1 MFTIQFK
8 FANVKLVMYVFTKY
22 QSWWRSTLLYQN
34 NGSDTEELYKRISRH
49 VCVRDT
55 SHVFVN
61 ILTQKGA
68 GETERGACLLE
79 LDVGENTK

>member
-1 MFTIQFK
+1 MLVAFNIAFQNIARDIK
-8 FANVKLVMYVFTKY
+8 DGKLK
-22 QSWWRSTLLYQN
+22 
-34 NGSDTEELYKRISRH
+34 ERISRH